1 MPENY
6 FELLKKNKFKI
17 VKSFSFPDHY
27 VYKKDDIDNLFN
39 IAKRLNAALITTEKD
54 YLRIKNA
61 NKNKIMK
68 TSIKLNFIKP
78 NSFKNFIKNNI

>member
-1 MPENY
+1 MLSHLA
-6 FELLKKNKFKI
+6 FQIITFIK
-17 VKSFSFPDHY
+17 V
-27 VYKKDDIDNLFN
+27 DDIDNLFN

-78 NSFKNFIKNNI
+78 NSFKNYIKNNI